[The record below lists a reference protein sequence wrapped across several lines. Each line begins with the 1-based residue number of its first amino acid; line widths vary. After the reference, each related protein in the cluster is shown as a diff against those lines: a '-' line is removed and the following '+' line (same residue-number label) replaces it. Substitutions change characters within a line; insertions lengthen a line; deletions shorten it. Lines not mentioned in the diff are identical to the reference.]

1 MSFSIK
7 VKGVNDFNKGL
18 QDVAKALG
26 PPHMAEGLRKSG
38 EVIQHKAQE
47 NLLEQE
53 LYLTGKLYD
62 DIKVVV
68 VNQYAVE
75 ILVDSDYGAVHEFGY
90 TGVITPRQRSFFW
103 AKWYETQDDMWKAL
117 ALSHTY
123 TIPARPYLRPASD
136 DAGTREKAV
145 WEFKLHLARVLSREL
160 GIQV

>member
-26 PPHMAEGLRKSG
+26 PPHMAEGLRHG
-38 EVIQHKAQE
+38 AQPFLHKAQE

-53 LYLTGKLYD
+53 LYVTGDLYD
-62 DIKVVV
+62 SIKVVV
-68 VNQYAVE
+68 VNQWQVN

-90 TGVITPRQRSFFW
+90 TGVITDKQRRFFW